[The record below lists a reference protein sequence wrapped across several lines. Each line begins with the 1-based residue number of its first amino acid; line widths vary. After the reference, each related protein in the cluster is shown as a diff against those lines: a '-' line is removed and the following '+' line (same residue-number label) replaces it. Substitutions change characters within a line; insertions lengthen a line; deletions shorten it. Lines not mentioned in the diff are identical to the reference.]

1 MSMHLQQ
8 YAMLCQATVTA
19 AKTMKGT
26 PHWMAPEV
34 IVGSGHS
41 LYVWKLFH
49 YLVSCF
55 SGFKYDTFFPSSIMV
70 YQEYHFFKRKL

>member
-1 MSMHLQQ
+1 MLMHLQQ
-8 YAMLCQATVTA
+8 HAMLCQATVTA

-55 SGFKYDTFFPSSIMV
+55 FWI
-70 YQEYHFFKRKL
+70 